1 MSLSWCFIKTKIKV
15 GYSICLKTSSI
26 YAFFFLSSHSVKDTM
41 TMMRA
46 YLQLVS
52 SHWSPHWRMFRRWVI
67 FKYYADYLVKIYQNN
82 TYIANEA
89 NK

>member
-1 MSLSWCFIKTKIKV
+1 VLFICFI
-15 GYSICLKTSSI
+15 
-26 YAFFFLSSHSVKDTM
+26 SHSVKDTM

-67 FKYYADYLVKIYQNN
+67 FKYYAEYLVKAYQNN
-82 TYIANEA
+82 TYVANEA
-89 NK
+89 SK